1 MSALVSRS
9 SHSSLHPPSDAER
22 RQAFEASRQ
31 LAQTAVVSE
40 PTNDATAQVVVQVK
54 GRDVGEP
61 FVIPLAA
68 LRLLQLIL
76 AEMGQG
82 NAVMLTPVHAELT
95 SQEAADLLNVSR
107 PYMIKLLDEKTIP
120 HRKVGKHRR
129 VQLADVMDYK
139 LRTYDARS
147 AALDELAAQAQELNL
162 GY

>member
-9 SHSSLHPPSDAER
+9 SHSSLLPPSEAER
-22 RQAFEASRQ
+22 RQAIEASRHLVQ
-31 LAQTAVVSE
+31 IVADPEQKTDE
-40 PTNDATAQVVVQVK
+40 TAQVVLQVK
-54 GRDVGEP
+54 SPDVGEP
-61 FVIPLAA
+61 FVIPPAA
-68 LRLLQLIL
+68 LKLLQLIL